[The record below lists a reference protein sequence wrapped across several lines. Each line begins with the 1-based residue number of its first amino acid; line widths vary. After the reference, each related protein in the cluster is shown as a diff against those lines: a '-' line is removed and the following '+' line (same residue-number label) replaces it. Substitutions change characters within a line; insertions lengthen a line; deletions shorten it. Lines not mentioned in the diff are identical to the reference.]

1 MMSDERTRHELDQ
14 LKSGIVDLYTEEE
27 LGKKLDRFHREGKPM
42 VVKAG
47 FDPTSSDIHLGHTV
61 LMNKMRQFQDLGHR
75 VAYVVG
81 DATAMIGDPTG
92 RNKTR
97 KVLTRDEI
105 LDHAK
110 TYATQAFKILD
121 PQKTEMVF
129 NSTWLF
135 KLDFM
140 KLIDLA
146 SKYNVARMLEREDFK
161 NRFKS
166 GDSISVHEFLYPL
179 AQGYDSVALK
189 ADVELGGTD
198 QIFNLLVGRKLQSD
212 YGQEPQVVMTVPLL
226 VGLDGVQKMSKSYG
240 NYIGVTEPADGM
252 FAKVM
257 SISDDLMWNYYEL
270 LTTVPVDEIAA
281 MKNGIQ
287 NDTIHPRDC
296 KVNLALFI
304 TARFHGE
311 PAAREAKE
319 NFYREIPS
327 NLAEYPV
334 TLPDGGL
341 ALLDLIVQIG
351 FTESKAEARR
361 MIQQGGTYIDA
372 QKVSDVALKIT
383 SKDSFVLKVGKKKI
397 GRINFS

>member
-1 MMSDERTRHELDQ
+1 MSDERVRHELDQ
-14 LKSGIVDLYTEEE
+14 LKAGIIDLYTEEE
-27 LGKKLDRFHREGKPM
+27 LVKKMTRFHKEGKPM
-42 VVKAG
+42 IVKAG

-105 LDHAK
+105 LEHAK

-135 KLDFM
+135 KLDFI
-140 KLIDLA
+140 KLIDLT

-189 ADVELGGTD
+189 SDVELGGTD
-198 QIFNLLVGRKLQSD
+198 QIFNLLVGRKLQAD

-240 NYIGVTEPADGM
+240 NYIGVTEPADSM

-257 SISDDLMWNYYEL
+257 SISDDLMWSYYEL
-270 LTTVPVDEIAA
+270 LTTVPVEEIAA
-281 MKNGIQ
+281 MKNGIA
-287 NDTIHPRDC
+287 NDTVHPRDC

-319 NFYREIPS
+319 NFYRDVPS
-327 NLAEYPV
+327 NLAEYAV

-341 ALLDLIVQIG
+341 PLIDLIVQLG
-351 FTESKAEARR
+351 FTESKGDARR
-361 MIQQGGTYIDA
+361 MLQQGGVYIDA
-372 QKVSDVALKIT
+372 NKVSDAALKIT
-383 SKDSFVLKVGKKKI
+383 SKDSFVLKAGKKKI
-397 GRINFS
+397 GRVNFS

>member
-1 MMSDERTRHELDQ
+1 MSDERVRHELDQ
-14 LKSGIVDLYTEEE
+14 LKAGIIDLYTEED
-27 LGKKLDRFHREGKPM
+27 LVKKMTRFHREGKPM

-61 LMNKMRQFQDLGHR
+61 LMNKMRQFQDMGHR

-105 LDHAK
+105 LEHAK

-135 KLDFM
+135 KLDFI
-140 KLIDLA
+140 KLIDLT

-189 ADVELGGTD
+189 SDVELGGTD
-198 QIFNLLVGRKLQSD
+198 QIFNLLVGRKLQAD

-226 VGLDGVQKMSKSYG
+226 VGLDGTQKMSKSYG
-240 NYIGVTEPADGM
+240 NYIGVTEPADSM

-257 SISDDLMWNYYEL
+257 SISDDLMWSYYEL
-270 LTTVPVDEIAA
+270 LTTVPVEEIAA
-281 MKNGIQ
+281 MKSGIQ
-287 NDTIHPRDC
+287 NDTVHPRDC

-319 NFYREIPS
+319 NFYRDVPS
-327 NLAEYPV
+327 NLAEYSV
-334 TLPDGGL
+334 TLPEGGMPL
-341 ALLDLIVQIG
+341 IDLIAQLG
-351 FTESKAEARR
+351 FTESKGDARR
-361 MIQQGGTYIDA
+361 MLQQGGVYIDA
-372 QKVSDVALKIT
+372 QKVTDAALKIT
-383 SKDSFVLKVGKKKI
+383 AKDSFVLKAGKKKI
-397 GRINFS
+397 GRVNFN

>member
-1 MMSDERTRHELDQ
+1 MMSDERVRHELDQ
-14 LKSGIVDLYTEEE
+14 LKAGIIDLYTEED
-27 LGKKLDRFHREGKPM
+27 LVKKMTRFHREGKPM

-61 LMNKMRQFQDLGHR
+61 LMNKMRQFQDMGHR

-105 LDHAK
+105 LEHAK

-135 KLDFM
+135 KLDFI
-140 KLIDLA
+140 KLIDLT

-189 ADVELGGTD
+189 SDVELGGTD
-198 QIFNLLVGRKLQSD
+198 QIFNLLVGRKLQAD

-226 VGLDGVQKMSKSYG
+226 VGLDGTQKMSKSYG
-240 NYIGVTEPADGM
+240 NYIGVTEPADSM

-257 SISDDLMWNYYEL
+257 SISDDLMWSYYEL
-270 LTTVPVDEIAA
+270 LTTVPVEDIAA
-281 MKNGIQ
+281 MKNGIA
-287 NDTIHPRDC
+287 NDTVHPRDC

-327 NLAEYPV
+327 NLAEYSV

-341 ALLDLIVQIG
+341 ALLDLIANLAFV
-351 FTESKAEARR
+351 ESKSDARR
-361 MIQQGGTYIDA
+361 MIQQGGVYIDA
-372 QKVSDVALKIT
+372 NKVSDVALKIT

-397 GRINFS
+397 GRVNFN

>member
-1 MMSDERTRHELDQ
+1 MSDERVRHELDQ
-14 LKSGIVDLYTEEE
+14 LKAGIIDLYTEED
-27 LGKKLDRFHREGKPM
+27 LVKKMTRFHREGKPM

-61 LMNKMRQFQDLGHR
+61 LMNKMRQFQDMGHR

-105 LDHAK
+105 LEHAK

-135 KLDFM
+135 KLDFI
-140 KLIDLA
+140 KLIDLT

-189 ADVELGGTD
+189 SDVELGGTD
-198 QIFNLLVGRKLQSD
+198 QIFNLLVGRKLQAD

-226 VGLDGVQKMSKSYG
+226 VGLDGTQKMSKSYG
-240 NYIGVTEPADGM
+240 NYIGVTEPADSM

-257 SISDDLMWNYYEL
+257 SISDDLMWSYYEL
-270 LTTVPVDEIAA
+270 LTTVPVEDIAA
-281 MKNGIQ
+281 MKNGIA
-287 NDTIHPRDC
+287 NDTVHPRDC

-327 NLAEYPV
+327 NLAEYSV

-341 ALLDLIVQIG
+341 ALLDLIANLAFV
-351 FTESKAEARR
+351 ESKSDARR
-361 MIQQGGTYIDA
+361 MIQQGGVYIDA
-372 QKVSDVALKIT
+372 NKVSDVALKIT

-397 GRINFS
+397 GRVNFN

>member
-1 MMSDERTRHELDQ
+1 MSDERVRHELDQ
-14 LKSGIVDLYTEEE
+14 LKAGIIDLYTEED
-27 LGKKLDRFHREGKPM
+27 LVKKMTRFHREGKPM

-61 LMNKMRQFQDLGHR
+61 LMNKMRQFQDMGHR

-105 LDHAK
+105 LEHAK

-135 KLDFM
+135 KLDFI
-140 KLIDLA
+140 KLIDLT

-189 ADVELGGTD
+189 SDVELGGTD
-198 QIFNLLVGRKLQSD
+198 QIFNLLVGRKLQAD

-226 VGLDGVQKMSKSYG
+226 VGLDGTQKMSKSYG
-240 NYIGVTEPADGM
+240 NYIGVTEPADSM

-257 SISDDLMWNYYEL
+257 SISDDLMWSYYEL
-270 LTTVPVDEIAA
+270 LTTVPVEEIAA
-281 MKNGIQ
+281 MKSGIA
-287 NDTIHPRDC
+287 NDTVHPRDC

-327 NLAEYPV
+327 NLAEYSV

-341 ALLDLIVQIG
+341 PLIDLIVQLG
-351 FTESKAEARR
+351 FVESKSEARR
-361 MIQQGGTYIDA
+361 MLQQGGVYIDA
-372 QKVSDVALKIT
+372 NKVTDAALKIT
-383 SKDSFVLKVGKKKI
+383 SKDSFVLKAGKKKI
-397 GRINFS
+397 GRVNFS

>member
-1 MMSDERTRHELDQ
+1 MLDERMRHDLEQ
-14 LKSGIVDLYTEEE
+14 LKSGIVDFYIEED
-27 LGKKLDRFHREGKPM
+27 LTRKLERFYRTGQPL
-42 VVKAG
+42 VIKAG

-75 VAYVVG
+75 VVYVVG

-97 KVLTRDEI
+97 KVLTREEI
-105 LDHAK
+105 LEHAK

-121 PQKTEMVF
+121 PQRTEMVF
-129 NSTWLF
+129 NSSWLF

-140 KLIDLA
+140 KMIDLA

-166 GDSISVHEFLYPL
+166 GDSIAIHEFLYPL

-198 QIFNLLVGRKLQSD
+198 QIFNLLVGRKLQAD

-226 VGLDGVQKMSKSYG
+226 VGLDGVQKMSKSYN
-240 NYIGVTEPADGM
+240 NYIGVTEPADSM

-270 LTTVPVDEIAA
+270 LTTLPVEEIAA
-281 MKNGIQ
+281 MKRGIA
-287 NDTIHPRDC
+287 DGTVHPRDC
-296 KVNLALFI
+296 KVKLALFI

-311 PAAREAKE
+311 EAAKEAKE
-319 NFYREIPS
+319 NFYRDIPT

-341 ALLDLIVQIG
+341 SLVDLVVQIG
-351 FTESKAEARR
+351 FAESKSEARR
-361 MIQQGGTYIDA
+361 MIQQGGVYIDA
-372 QKVSDVALKIT
+372 NKVSDVTLKIT
-383 SKDSFVLKVGKKKI
+383 AKDSFVLKVGKKKI
-397 GRINFS
+397 GRVLFS

>member
-1 MMSDERTRHELDQ
+1 MSDERVRHELDQ
-14 LKSGIVDLYTEEE
+14 LKAGIIDLYTEED
-27 LGKKLDRFHREGKPM
+27 LIKKMTRFHREGKPM

-105 LDHAK
+105 LEHAK

-135 KLDFM
+135 KLDFI
-140 KLIDLA
+140 KLIDLT

-189 ADVELGGTD
+189 SDVELGGTD
-198 QIFNLLVGRKLQSD
+198 QIFNLLVGRKLQAD

-240 NYIGVTEPADGM
+240 NYIGVTEPADTM

-270 LTTVPVDEIAA
+270 LTTVPVEEIAA
-281 MKNGIQ
+281 MKSGIQ
-287 NDTIHPRDC
+287 NDTVHPRDC

-319 NFYREIPS
+319 NFYRDVPS
-327 NLAEYPV
+327 NLAEYSV
-334 TLPDGGL
+334 TLPDGGMPL
-341 ALLDLIVQIG
+341 IDLIVQLG
-351 FTESKAEARR
+351 FTESKGDARR
-361 MIQQGGTYIDA
+361 MLQQGGVYIDA
-372 QKVSDVALKIT
+372 NKVTDAALKIT
-383 SKDSFVLKVGKKKI
+383 AKDSFVLKAGKKKI
-397 GRINFS
+397 GRVNFS

>member
-1 MMSDERTRHELDQ
+1 MSDERVRHELDQ
-14 LKSGIVDLYTEEE
+14 LKAGIIDLYTEED
-27 LGKKLDRFHREGKPM
+27 LVKKMTRFHREGKPM

-61 LMNKMRQFQDLGHR
+61 LMNKMRQFQDMGHR

-105 LDHAK
+105 LEHAK

-135 KLDFM
+135 KLDFI
-140 KLIDLA
+140 KLIDLT

-189 ADVELGGTD
+189 SDVELGGTD
-198 QIFNLLVGRKLQSD
+198 QIFNLLVGRKLQAD

-226 VGLDGVQKMSKSYG
+226 VGLDGTQKMSKSYG
-240 NYIGVTEPADGM
+240 NYIGVTEPADTM

-257 SISDDLMWNYYEL
+257 SISDDLMWSYYEL
-270 LTTVPVDEIAA
+270 LTTVPVEEIAA
-281 MKNGIQ
+281 MKSGIQ
-287 NDTIHPRDC
+287 NDTVHPRDC

-319 NFYREIPS
+319 NFYRDVPS
-327 NLAEYPV
+327 NLAEYSV
-334 TLPDGGL
+334 TLPEGGMPL
-341 ALLDLIVQIG
+341 VDLIAQLG
-351 FTESKAEARR
+351 FTESKGDARR
-361 MIQQGGTYIDA
+361 MLQQGGVYIDA
-372 QKVSDVALKIT
+372 QKVTDAALKIT
-383 SKDSFVLKVGKKKI
+383 SKDSFVLKAGKKKI
-397 GRINFS
+397 GRINFIS

>member
-1 MMSDERTRHELDQ
+1 MIDEQIRRELHQ
-14 LKSGIVDLYTEEE
+14 LKSGIVDLYTEGD
-27 LGKKLDRFHREGKPM
+27 LSKKLERFHQGGEPLI
-42 VVKAG
+42 VKAG

-61 LMNKMRQFQDLGHR
+61 LMNKMRQFQDFGHR
-75 VAYVVG
+75 VVYVVG

-105 LDHAK
+105 LENAK

-121 PQKTEMVF
+121 PQKTQMVF
-129 NSTWLF
+129 NSSWLF
-135 KLDFM
+135 KLDFLKM
-140 KLIDLA
+140 IDLA

-161 NRFKS
+161 SRFKS
-166 GDSISVHEFLYPL
+166 GDSIALHEFIYPL

-198 QIFNLLVGRKLQSD
+198 QIFNLLVGRKLQAD

-226 VGLDGVQKMSKSYG
+226 VGLDGVQKMSKSYN
-240 NYIGVTEPADGM
+240 NYIGVTEPPDSM

-270 LTTVPVDEIAA
+270 LTTISADEIAA
-281 MKNGIQ
+281 MKSGIANG
-287 NDTIHPRDC
+287 TVHPRDC
-296 KVNLALFI
+296 KVRLAFFI

-311 PAAREAKE
+311 DAAKEAKE

-334 TLPDGGL
+334 ALPDDGMFL
-341 ALLDLIVQIG
+341 VDLIVQIG
-351 FTESKAEARR
+351 FTESKSEARR
-361 MIQQGGTYIDA
+361 MIQQGGVYIDG
-372 QKVSDVALKIT
+372 QKISDVALRIT
-383 SKDSFVLKVGKKKI
+383 SKESFALKVGKKKI
-397 GRINFS
+397 GKVIVS

>member
-1 MMSDERTRHELDQ
+1 MVDERMRHDLEQ
-14 LKSGIVDLYTEEE
+14 LKSGIVDFYTEED
-27 LGKKLDRFHREGKPM
+27 LTRKLERFYRDGRPL
-42 VVKAG
+42 VIKAG

-75 VAYVVG
+75 VVYVGG

-97 KVLTRDEI
+97 KVLTREEI
-105 LDHAK
+105 LEHAK

-121 PQKTEMVF
+121 PHKTEMVF
-129 NSTWLF
+129 NSSWLF

-140 KLIDLA
+140 KMIDLT

-161 NRFKS
+161 NRCQA
-166 GDSISVHEFLYPL
+166 GDSIAGHEFLYPL

-198 QIFNLLVGRKLQSD
+198 QIFNLLVGRKLQAD

-226 VGLDGVQKMSKSYG
+226 VGLDGVQKMSKSYN
-240 NYIGVTEPADGM
+240 NYIGVTEPADSM

-270 LTTVPVDEIAA
+270 LTTLPVEEIAA
-281 MKNGIQ
+281 MKSGIA
-287 NDTIHPRDC
+287 DGTVHPRDC
-296 KVNLALFI
+296 KVKLALFI
-304 TARFHGE
+304 TTRFHGE
-311 PAAREAKE
+311 AAAKEAKE
-319 NFYREIPS
+319 NFYRDIPT

-334 TLPDGGL
+334 TLPDGGI
-341 ALLDLIVQIG
+341 ALIDLIVQLG
-351 FTESKAEARR
+351 FVESKSEARR
-361 MIQQGGTYIDA
+361 MVQQGGVYIDA
-372 QKVSDVALKIT
+372 NKVSDMALKIT
-383 SKDSFVLKVGKKKI
+383 AKDSFVLKVGKKRI
-397 GRINFS
+397 GKVIFS